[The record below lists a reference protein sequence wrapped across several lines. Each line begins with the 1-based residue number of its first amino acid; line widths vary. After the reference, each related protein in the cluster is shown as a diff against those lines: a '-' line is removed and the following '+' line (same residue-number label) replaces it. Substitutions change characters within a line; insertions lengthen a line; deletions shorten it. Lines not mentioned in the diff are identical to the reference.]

1 MPDDVLAQLTKMIE
15 DVVGADVLLGV
26 EITKETTFS
35 DDIGLESIE
44 FVALA
49 DRLRQHYGERVDL
62 VGFLAEM
69 DIDEIMAMSVGRLVD
84 HIEASVGL
92 AADRG

>member
-1 MPDDVLAQLTKMIE
+1 MADDVLAELVRMIE
-15 DVVGADVLLGV
+15 EVVGADVLLGV
-26 EITKETTFS
+26 EITRETTFS

-62 VGFLAEM
+62 VGFLADM

-84 HIEASVGL
+84 HIEAGIGM